1 MIEDTFLIPA
11 ISLSGKVSSLRE
23 MSLRKI
29 HPSDLYFSYKENILL
44 PFNKG
49 PLLIQSRALNA
60 AYVIYSF
67 PVQSH
72 IQIAV
77 ITDRIVSRYSRCLPK
92 ISNKRKKS
100 KKKKKVY
107 IYIYIRKNRSRVT
120 HIPQRGTKFITFL
133 RWRPST
139 NIFTVTQDDKS
150 RVHHS
155 GVT

>member
-1 MIEDTFLIPA
+1 MIEDTFLLFPA
-11 ISLSGKVSSLRE
+11 INLSGKVSSFRE

-29 HPSDLYFSYKENILL
+29 HPSDLYFSHKENILL

-77 ITDRIVSRYSRCLPK
+77 ITDRIVSRYSRCLSK

-100 KKKKKVY
+100 KKKKKC
-107 IYIYIRKNRSRVT
+107 IYIRKNRSRVT

-133 RWRPST
+133 R
-139 NIFTVTQDDKS
+139 
-150 RVHHS
+150 
-155 GVT
+155 

>member
-1 MIEDTFLIPA
+1 MIEDTFLLFPA
-11 ISLSGKVSSLRE
+11 INLSGKVSSFRE

-29 HPSDLYFSYKENILL
+29 HPSDLYFSHKENILL

-77 ITDRIVSRYSRCLPK
+77 ITDRIVSRYSRCLSK

-100 KKKKKVY
+100 KKKKKC
-107 IYIYIRKNRSRVT
+107 IYIRKNRSRVT